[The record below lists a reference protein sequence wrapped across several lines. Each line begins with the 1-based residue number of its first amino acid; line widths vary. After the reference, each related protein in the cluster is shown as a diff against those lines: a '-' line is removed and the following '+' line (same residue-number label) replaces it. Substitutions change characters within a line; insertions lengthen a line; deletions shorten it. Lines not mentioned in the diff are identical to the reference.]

1 MENLNNHENWMT
13 SLSRAMLAIII
24 LLILITLLGGCTITK
39 EQPQDKCC
47 KSENKLIVPHDP
59 ANE

>member
-1 MENLNNHENWMT
+1 MENLNNHEDWMT
-13 SLSRAMLAIII
+13 SLSRAILAIIV
-24 LLILITLLGGCTITK
+24 LLILITLLGGCAITK